1 MRNVQIKVTRT
12 DTWWPVIEVPE
23 LMTDEEAEEWINAE
37 APDEVFDLESGG
49 ADPNITQ
56 ENGDVSYTDEAQDCF
71 NGIYSRVDSL
81 LDLYTNLKG

>member
-37 APDEVFDLESGG
+37 APDEVFDLYRHK
-49 ADPNITQ
+49 DTLNTT
-56 ENGDVSYTDEAQDCF
+56 TDAEVQDLQRF
-71 NGIYSRVDSL
+71 
-81 LDLYTNLKG
+81 